1 MASHLSRRA
10 VLGWLA
16 TGACPLAAAQGAASW
31 PTGIVT
37 IIVPAP
43 PGGALDVFVRALAQA
58 LGQALGQRFLVD
70 NRVGAGGL
78 IAARVAA
85 QSRPDGHTLVCIH
98 SGFVT
103 LQAMD
108 EQGGPLT
115 VLRPIAKL
123 SRSALV
129 VTVRGDAPYRS
140 LGDLIGAVQGRPGG
154 LTYASGGIGSPA
166 HIAVLR
172 LAGIVGRFDA
182 VHVPYKGAFEGDLA
196 VAAGEVDFHV
206 GPVGTALSSV
216 RSGRVRALAVT
227 SRQRLPALPSV
238 ATAGESGVPDFV
250 IEPWVG
256 LAAPWPN
263 SEPAVARLSE
273 ALRRIMEL
281 PATAQQVQSLAGVPD
296 FADPASFSAQIAREL
311 ETERELVRRLTPGL
325 PR

>member
-1 MASHLSRRA
+1 MTTPLSRRA
-10 VLGWLA
+10 ALGWLA
-16 TGACPLAAAQGAASW
+16 TGTCQLATAQAVAGW
-31 PTGIVT
+31 PTGMVT

-43 PGGALDVFVRALAQA
+43 AGGALDVFVRALAQP
-58 LGQALGQRFLVD
+58 LGMAMGQRFLVD
-70 NRVGAGGL
+70 NRAGAGGL
-78 IAARVAA
+78 IAARSVA
-85 QSRPDGHTLVCIH
+85 QGRPDGHTLICIH

-108 EQGGPLT
+108 ALTGPLSS
-115 VLRPIAKL
+115 LRPIARL

-129 VTVRGDAPYRS
+129 VTVRGDAPYRN
-140 LGDLIGAVQGRPGG
+140 LGDLIGAVQARPGG

-166 HIAVLR
+166 HMAVLR

-182 VHVPYKGAFEGDLA
+182 VHVPYKGAPEGDLA

-206 GPVGTALSSV
+206 GPVGTAMSLLT
-216 RSGRVRALAVT
+216 SGRVRALAVT
-227 SRQRLPALPSV
+227 SRNRLPALPSV

-273 ALRRIMEL
+273 ALRQAMTL
-281 PATAQQVQSLAGVPD
+281 PAVVQQVLSLAAVPD
-296 FADPASFSAQIAREL
+296 FAEPAQFIAQIAREL
-311 ETERELVRRLTPGL
+311 DTERELVKRLTPGL

>member
-16 TGACPLAAAQGAASW
+16 SGVSPLAAAQVRPAW
-31 PTGIVT
+31 PTGRVT
-37 IIVPAP
+37 IVVPAP
-43 PGGALDVFVRALAQA
+43 PGGALDGFVRLLSES
-58 LGQALGQRFLVD
+58 LGVDLGQRFLVD
-70 NRVGAGGL
+70 NWAGAGGL
-78 IAARVAA
+78 IAARSVALA
-85 QSRPDGHTLVCIH
+85 RPDGHALLCIH

-108 EQGGPLT
+108 EQNGPLNT
-115 VLRPIAKL
+115 LRPIAKL

-129 VTVRGDAPYRS
+129 VTVRSDAPYRS

-166 HIAVLR
+166 HFAVLR

-182 VHVPYKGAFEGDLA
+182 VHIPYKGALEGDLA

-206 GPVGTALSSV
+206 GPVGTALSLVS
-216 RSGRVRALAVT
+216 SGRVRALAVT
-227 SRQRLPALPSV
+227 SRQRLPALSSV

-263 SEPAVARLSE
+263 SEPAAARLSE

-281 PATAQQVQSLAGVPD
+281 PAMAQQVQSLAGVPD

-311 ETERELVRRLTPGL
+311 ETERELVKRLAPGL